1 MMVNQLV
8 NRQLSS
14 LAYRWGKQLFPQI
27 MVQPWKLSLALD
39 LEMDKM
45 LQAKM
50 AKMRAKM
57 MEQDLELQLLLFY
70 KEPRLIRQL
79 VY

>member
-1 MMVNQLV
+1 
-8 NRQLSS
+8 
-14 LAYRWGKQLFPQI
+14 

-50 AKMRAKM
+50 VKMRAKM